1 MRALL
6 LGAML
11 ALVLETVLALAFW
24 AGAAWLGGLLPW
36 PWNGIAMAVAA
47 AAAMAAVLAGD
58 LDAAYDSERHRLDVR
73 LGWLARRQSSD
84 REDGPGRLTRTRI
97 LFVSWTARTDRPAD
111 DGTRVTTTPAVATRR
126 SLFARLAAAAEPL
139 SRALAG
145 AAPALH
151 ELTWHAREMRIRV
164 ESPTRVTIADRAL
177 AALIG
182 QRRFGPLEIQFG
194 EGGERA
200 IRARYRVRLYR
211 AVLVALA
218 MFAEGRPDRAVRA
231 LGAPPHSS
239 RRDIA
244 QSARRE

>member
-6 LGAML
+6 LGAVL
-11 ALVLETVLALAFW
+11 ALLLETALALAFW

-36 PWNGIAMAVAA
+36 PWDGVAMAVAVA
-47 AAAMAAVLAGD
+47 AAITVVLAGD
-58 LDAAYDSERHRLDVR
+58 LDAAYDSDRHRLDLR

-84 REDGPGRLTRTRI
+84 REDGPGRVTRTRI
-97 LFVSWTARTDRPAD
+97 LFVIWTARTDRPAG
-111 DGTRVTTTPAVATRR
+111 DGTRAIAARR
-126 SLFARLAAAAEPL
+126 SVFARLAAAAEPL

-231 LGAPPHSS
+231 LGEPPDSS
-239 RRDIA
+239 RRDVA
-244 QSARRE
+244 QPARRE

>member
-6 LGAML
+6 LGALL
-11 ALVLETVLALAFW
+11 ALLLETVLALAFW

-36 PWNGIAMAVAA
+36 PWDGVAMAIAA
-47 AAAMAAVLAGD
+47 AAAMAAVMAGD
-58 LDAAYDSERHRLDVR
+58 LDIAYDSDRHRLDLR

-84 REDGPGRLTRTRI
+84 REDGPGRLTRMRI
-97 LFVSWTARTDRPAD
+97 LFVSWTARTDRTSNDEERA
-111 DGTRVTTTPAVATRR
+111 TAQHAATRR
-126 SLFARLAAAAEPL
+126 PLFARLAAAAEPL

-231 LGAPPHSS
+231 LGKPPDSS
-239 RRDIA
+239 GRDVA
-244 QSARRE
+244 QPARRE